1 MSIIRNKDS
10 KYGDNLMLRR
20 ISIQSLATIL
30 IAILLVISVAFY
42 IFPGYKSVFS
52 YFIYSL
58 LIPYIILE
66 AIAII
71 CIAISTTKIIIRR
84 VRKVIN

>member
-20 ISIQSLATIL
+20 ISVQSLATIL
-30 IAILLVISVAFY
+30 IAILLVISIAFY

-66 AIAII
+66 VIAII
-71 CIAISTTKIIIRR
+71 CIVISMTKIIIRHIK
-84 VRKVIN
+84 KVID

>member
-20 ISIQSLATIL
+20 ISVQSLATIL

-52 YFIYSL
+52 YFINAL
-58 LIPYIILE
+58 LIPYIILV
-66 AIAII
+66 AITII